1 MKPND
6 WIQIFLYLGM
16 ILLFTPI
23 LGSFMAK
30 VFEGD
35 KHFFSTPLGWME
47 RLIYRFSGIN
57 SQEAMDWK
65 EYTWALIFFH
75 VIGFVVVF
83 LFQVFQSHLP
93 LNPQALPDTSWH
105 LAFNTA
111 ASFITNTNWQSYAG
125 ETTLS
130 YFTQMVGLT
139 VQNFVSA
146 ASGIA
151 VMMALIRGI
160 RHSPQPPLIL
170 RGGDTTKLGNFWVD
184 MTRCTVYILLPFS
197 FILALILMSQGVVQT
212 FAAYVTAHTLSGIDQ
227 VIPLGP
233 AASQIA
239 IKMLGT
245 NGGGFFNANSAHPF
259 ENPTPFTNWLEMF
272 SILIIPAALVY
283 TYGVM
288 IKSKRQ
294 AWVIY
299 IAMMILFVGALGV
312 SIYGEYTNNP
322 VFGHGA
328 LMEGK
333 ETRFGVINSLI
344 WSNATTVASNGSV
357 NAMHS
362 SLSPIAGGVAL
373 FNMMLGEIVFGGVGS
388 GFYGMIAFVLLTVF
402 LAGLMVGR
410 TPEYLG
416 KKVQTREIILLI
428 ITILLPSGY
437 ILIGSGIACML
448 PAALSSLLNKGPH
461 GFTEIIYA
469 FTSATQNN
477 GSAFAGLNAN
487 VPFYN
492 VALGVGN
499 LIGRFG
505 VIIPIM
511 AVAGSFSQ
519 KSISPPSEG
528 TFKTDNALFLLL
540 LLAVILVVGALSHLP
555 SLALGPITEH
565 VLMVKGVTF

>member
-1 MKPND
+1 MNTYD
-6 WIQIFLYLGM
+6 WIQIIFYIGMLVVLTPPLGA
-16 ILLFTPI
+16 
-23 LGSFMAK
+23 FMAK
-30 VFEGD
+30 VFEGE
-35 KHFFSTPLGWME
+35 KHLFSAPLGWME
-47 RLIYRFSGIN
+47 RGVYRFSGIN
-57 SQEAMDWK
+57 PQESMNWK
-65 EYTWALIFFH
+65 GYTWALILFH
-75 VIGFVVVF
+75 GIGFAVVF
-83 LFQVFQSHLP
+83 LLQIFQSHLP
-93 LNPQALPDTSWH
+93 LNPQALPNTSWH

-125 ETTLS
+125 ETTMS
-130 YFTQMVGLT
+130 YFTQMLGLT

-146 ASGIA
+146 AVGIS
-151 VMMALIRGI
+151 VMIALIRGI
-160 RHSPQPPLIL
+160 RASSAKA
-170 RGGDTTKLGNFWVD
+170 TEAKLGNFWAD
-184 MTRCTVYILLPFS
+184 LTRATIYVLLPFS
-197 FILALILMSQGVVQT
+197 IILALALVGQGVVQT
-212 FAAYVTAHTLSGIDQ
+212 FTSYVTAHTVAGVDQ

-245 NGGGFFNANSAHPF
+245 NGGGFFNTNSAHPF
-259 ENPTPFTNWLEMF
+259 ENPTPFSNWLEMF

-288 IKSKRQ
+288 IKAKRQ
-294 AWVIY
+294 ALVIY
-299 IAMMILFVGALGV
+299 LAMMILFVGALGV

-322 VFGHGA
+322 IFSQA
-328 LMEGK
+328 TLMEGK

-357 NAMHS
+357 NAMHA

-388 GFYGMIAFVLLTVF
+388 GFYGMMAFVLLTVF

-416 KKVQTREIILLI
+416 KKVHTREIVLLI
-428 ITILLPSGY
+428 LTILIPSGY
-437 ILIGSGIACML
+437 ILLASGMACIL
-448 PAALSSLLNKGPH
+448 PEGLSSLLNKGPH

-492 VALGVGN
+492 ILLGIGN
-499 LIGRFG
+499 LMGRFG

-519 KSISPPSEG
+519 KNISPPSEG
-528 TFKTDNALFLLL
+528 TFKTDNALFLVLL
-540 LLAVILVVGALSHLP
+540 IAVILIVGALSHLP
-555 SLALGPITEH
+555 SLALGPIAEH
-565 VLMVKGVTF
+565 FLMLKGVTF